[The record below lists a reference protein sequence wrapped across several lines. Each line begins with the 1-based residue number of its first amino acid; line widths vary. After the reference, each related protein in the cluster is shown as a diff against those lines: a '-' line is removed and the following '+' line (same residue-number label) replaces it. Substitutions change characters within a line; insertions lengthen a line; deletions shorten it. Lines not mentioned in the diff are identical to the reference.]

1 MMKSEFE
8 KIAGRTVTD
17 AQYKAIEALYM
28 DSTLDKLAFV
38 KSMKAMLKSIPE
50 QHNYKKIT
58 VGVKAMPNGTWMT
71 YEAELVDVDIAKGK
85 TIVKRL
91 SPNRCWAE
99 TWFDVWAGNVIEA

>member
-8 KIAGRTVTD
+8 KLAGRTVTGE
-17 AQYKAIEALYM
+17 QYKAIEALYM
-28 DSTLDKLAFV
+28 ESTLDKLDFV

-50 QHNYKKIT
+50 QHANSRIII
-58 VGVKAMPNGTWMT
+58 GVKPMPNGTWMT
-71 YEAELVDVDIAKGK
+71 YEAELVDVNIATGK

-99 TWFDVWAGNVIEA
+99 TGFDIWAGKVTEA